1 MKMLFDNCKSKRTTM
16 ASEELIEE
24 YIKVETDTDITIS
37 ALVIHWEGTHLP
49 VSHWELVHVL
59 PLGASQ
65 IAINKCIAEVL
76 EDDRYFKTCQ
86 KCGEIN
92 ALGHIGYDENLEVD
106 DDEDNDEDDDEL
118 ENDENKQPEKRYP
131 ESVICMGCM
140 EAFYNVVY

>member
-1 MKMLFDNCKSKRTTM
+1 M
-16 ASEELIEE
+16 AWEELIKE
-24 YIKVETDTDITIS
+24 YIKVESDIEITIS
-37 ALVIHWEGTHLP
+37 ALVIQWPQVYQPE
-49 VSHWELVHVL
+49 SHWELVHVL

-106 DDEDNDEDDDEL
+106 DDEDNDEDDEEL
-118 ENDENKQPEKRYP
+118 ENDENKQSEKRYP

-140 EAFYNVVY
+140 EEFYNVVY